1 MTKKYGPKKTQRP
14 VASSPFT
21 DAEVDELTGLLGEY
35 IDAAFD
41 RSGVVGQWL
50 QAQAKPM
57 SVDAYQDLV
66 ETILDRAM
74 GQTLSLFED
83 KEFIK
88 VWYDQAS
95 GLAPKPERDRA
106 D

>member
-1 MTKKYGPKKTQRP
+1 MQPLIGL
-14 VASSPFT
+14 VWSAS
-21 DAEVDELTGLLGEY
+21 GC
-35 IDAAFD
+35 
-41 RSGVVGQWL
+41 RR
-50 QAQAKPM
+50 KPM